1 MRKLIIA
8 VMFVTLLPWGICAA
22 QDAGKSGQKTG
33 MSVGLVED
41 EKTSVSRHSVRIG
54 GQTIEYRATAGTLHL
69 AGENEEDAASIFY
82 VAYTREGVSNLDE
95 RPVMFTFN
103 GGPGSSSVWLH
114 MGTFGPRRVA
124 IPDAEQP
131 DAAPYLL
138 EDNVYS
144 LLDVTDLVFIDPV
157 GTGYSHALGESED
170 SEFHGIEEDVRA
182 VGDFIRL
189 WITRNERWNSPKLVG
204 GESYGTTRTAALS
217 SHLQGRGIFPNG
229 LVLVSSILNFQT
241 ARFTPGNDLPFI
253 LFLPTYAATAWYHEQ
268 VSDRPENIEDFL
280 GPVREFTIGP
290 YASALMKGDQISVEE
305 KTAIAKQLS
314 AYTGL
319 SEEYLYETNLR
330 INIRRFVKELLRDQR
345 RTVGRLDSRFKG
357 MDIDAAGE
365 NYEHDP
371 SMTAIMG
378 PYTAAVNSYLRSEL
392 GFEDDKEYEILSG
405 IVSRNWNWDTQRQRT
420 GYINVAE
427 NMRSAMAKDPH
438 MKVFVA
444 NGYYDIATPFFAT
457 EYTMNHL
464 QLEPGLKGNIDMN
477 YYEAGHMM
485 YINPESLVKLKSDLA
500 AFIEGLNK

>member
-1 MRKLIIA
+1 
-8 VMFVTLLPWGICAA
+8 
-22 QDAGKSGQKTG
+22 
-33 MSVGLVED
+33 
-41 EKTSVSRHSVRIG
+41 
-54 GQTIEYRATAGTLHL
+54 
-69 AGENEEDAASIFY
+69 
-82 VAYTREGVSNLDE
+82 
-95 RPVMFTFN
+95 
-103 GGPGSSSVWLH
+103 
-114 MGTFGPRRVA
+114 
-124 IPDAEQP
+124 
-131 DAAPYLL
+131 
-138 EDNVYS
+138 

-157 GTGYSHALGESED
+157 GTGFSHALGENED
-170 SEFHGIEEDVRA
+170 KEFHGIEEDVQA

-253 LFLPTYAATAWYHEQ
+253 LFLPTYAATAWYHGQ
-268 VSDRPENIEDFL
+268 IADRPDQIEDFL
-280 GPVREFTIGP
+280 GPVREFAIGP
-290 YASALMKGDQISVEE
+290 YASALLKGDQIDDEE
-305 KTAIAKQLS
+305 KAAIASQLS

-319 SEEYLYETNLR
+319 SEEYLIRTNLR
-330 INIRRFVKELLRDQR
+330 INIRRFVKELLRDER

-365 NYEHDP
+365 GYEHDP

-405 IVSRNWNWDTQRQRT
+405 VVNRNWNWNTQRQRS

-427 NMRSAMAKDPH
+427 NMREAMAADPH

-464 QLEPGLKGNIDMN
+464 QVEPHLKGNIEMQ

-485 YINPESLVKLKSDLA
+485 YINPEALVKLKEDLA
-500 AFIEGLNK
+500 GFIANLNQ